1 MHLQN
6 LRLKTSIAMSARNT
20 AFLFGCTMFAWMQT
34 ISLANAQSSDS
45 PSPVLISQASDVFQ
59 KWNKDQHLYV
69 KGDLGVSN
77 SQLSKLES
85 WLDDKGPNWTIV
97 LMIDAK
103 DEFYRALDDRK
114 FRGMDAVE
122 FALGHG
128 LANRTNFGSL
138 TNKETGE
145 TNGAVFVLF
154 LKERKFSYYGSDIH
168 DRRGLGESRWVGNLD
183 REAIRAM
190 RNGGRIIDA
199 VKNTVTSV
207 NRKLASK
214 LQFEENARAKAIE
227 AKTRA
232 KQERIRQLENLNT
245 LIDSTTTEMVTR
257 VENSARQIRTDYP
270 NATQSKLANPP
281 LEAWRLKLIDLKKQ
295 SSDPKLADE
304 PDLRRSKIYRTV
316 KTELDKVRGET
327 NRYLDLYAA
336 HASFDAMIDPVEAR
350 LDSVADHPSGVA
362 KESSI
367 EAYRLLDEARAG
379 HEAGNLD
386 FAEIIQQA
394 DGLAEK
400 GGQAI
405 EMERQRIADEKR
417 RQSVVRRTL
426 SIAASVLG
434 AIFLGLLWILNIRRR
449 PALRRASAAFD
460 KSSKS
465 VATELELVDKVVE
478 RAQQVIGTRETF
490 ASQKYEGTTLKLGQ
504 TTHQKIENL
513 KLMTTEATRVIDF
526 AHELIHPS
534 NPIAEAANM
543 FSGARYEHCMN
554 ELNGKTLKIPGPIGD
569 DGKQSEAQWV
579 SFDELTQVLHRERGS
594 SLENLDLMEQSF
606 AGVNEKVDQFQTRI
620 NEATELEKSL
630 ARASRLDRFF
640 KVSSL
645 FEKLL
650 PATQAICDRAER
662 ESDRDPVQITQEM
675 VPDGMDR
682 IDSGLIIAQAI
693 QKSREQ
699 SFPKLE
705 KHSDTLDS
713 LDVDNRWINER
724 LKDLGKEANQLFETA
739 ANQGVLTEARQFEDS
754 LVNLD
759 RRVQKSA
766 ELAKEIESTVHPS
779 LDELEQAIAAGRD
792 KVAKQLGIHAT
803 KALREKQYDPDVEL
817 SQARKQLDSA
827 QAALDYGG
835 VESVL
840 ESLELLEV
848 EKGQAYHLL
857 ESSMTALSEFDL
869 RHSEQHKRLREFSG
883 TAAQQTTLIE
893 SVKKRFSSTALNIR
907 DEDFLCSLWTNNENA
922 QPSIESVHSSC
933 RQLLD
938 NAQATLVSAEKKH
951 RSGEVLYAANSID
964 FVTIDLDEAQDMF
977 NEIAEH
983 CETVDRLVGEN
994 TTNLS
999 RTFGQLNSFQSDID
1013 DRRTQLPT
1021 RGMFE
1026 VLASSLTEFQ
1036 TDLSAAIGRDPFHD
1050 AERLVG
1056 LNESLEDIQSS
1067 FRSDHQAFETASR
1080 AVAAAQSELQ
1090 STNQLVAKSVN
1101 DRIPDSKTI
1110 GDCQRDATKLETEL
1124 DDIAGQ
1130 LNVPHNSWDEVN
1142 RQANSITSR
1151 LGIIGGRLRSELE
1164 KAQIA
1169 VRLLEEASNKIF
1181 EAANWS
1187 GSYNIVVV
1195 ANPGAEELENARQL
1209 LARGNYDR
1217 SIQFSKAAKIAAQN
1231 AIDAAKRQVDRQRRK
1246 LAREA
1251 EERRRRRRSSSF
1263 MTSSSSG
1270 SSSFGSRSRRSRS
1283 SISSS
1288 SRSRR
1293 SSSSRSSS
1301 RSSGSGFR
1309 RSGW

>member
-6 LRLKTSIAMSARNT
+6 LRLKTSLAVSARKT

-405 EMERQRIADEKR
+405 AMERQRIADEKR

-554 ELNGKTLKIPGPIGD
+554 ELNGKTLKIPGPIED

-579 SFDELTQVLHRERGS
+579 SFDELTQVLHRESES

-630 ARASRLDRFF
+630 SRASRLDRFF

-650 PATQAICDRAER
+650 PATQAICDRADR

-705 KHSDTLDS
+705 EYSDTLDS
-713 LDVDNRWINER
+713 LNVDNRWINER

-739 ANQGVLTEARQFEDS
+739 ADQGVLTEARQFEAS

-766 ELAKEIESTVHPS
+766 ELAKEIESTVQPS

-857 ESSMTALSEFDL
+857 ESSMTALSEFDT

-938 NAQATLVSAEKKH
+938 NSQTTLVSAEEKH

-1026 VLASSLTEFQ
+1026 VLTSSLTEFQ
-1036 TDLSAAIGRDPFHD
+1036 TELSAATGRDPFHD

-1130 LNVPHNSWDEVN
+1130 LNVPHNSWDDVN

-1151 LGIIGGRLRSELE
+1151 LGIVGGRLRSELE